1 MSQLEDFT
9 AKAIRL
15 QMETEAKH
23 KFSYNREIYLK
34 PRIIISF
41 FTQEM
46 PLFRVQRLEI
56 SNFVS
61 SKRVLYSNSVVLKIV
76 VSVSLKK
83 V

>member
-1 MSQLEDFT
+1 
-9 AKAIRL
+9 
-15 QMETEAKH
+15 METEAKH

-56 SNFVS
+56 SNFV
-61 SKRVLYSNSVVLKIV
+61 
-76 VSVSLKK
+76 K
-83 V
+83 VQNE